1 MGMKNSIAD
10 LMNHQFMM
18 LETLTDPSL
27 KGEELQEAVMR
38 AKAVSDVAG
47 TMIATYRVALDAQRA
62 VYDGYA
68 GRVPKVLGIEE

>member
-1 MGMKNSIAD
+1 MKNSITD

-18 LETLTDPSL
+18 LEALTDPAL

-47 TMIATYRVALDAQRA
+47 TMIATYRVALDAQKA

>member
-1 MGMKNSIAD
+1 MKNSIAD

>member
-1 MGMKNSIAD
+1 MKNSITD

-68 GRVPKVLGIEE
+68 GRVPKVLGIDE

>member
-1 MGMKNSIAD
+1 MKNSITD

-47 TMIATYRVALDAQRA
+47 TMIVTYRVALDAQRA

>member
-1 MGMKNSIAD
+1 MKNSITD